1 MSTRKIRTAA
11 TSAAMILGLA
21 ACGAESSSSTEPS
34 VAAEVTFEQGT
45 TMARLSEA
53 GSITVGTKFDQPLF
67 GLKGLD
73 NKPAGFDVEIAKIIA
88 GELGISTD
96 EIQWVETPTKVRD
109 EAVSTGKVDVAVA
122 TYTINESRK
131 ERVTFA
137 GPYYKAGTE
146 LMVTSDSEITGT
158 ESLSEPGVKV
168 CTATG
173 ASYIDAIT
181 EFLASPGQLVQF
193 DVYSKCADALRTGQ
207 VDAVAADSSILLGI
221 VSGAEDQFKIV
232 GDSFYDQFFGI
243 GIKKSDLPFCEFINE
258 TLTKAVEDGRY
269 EAAWKKTGGTVQPE
283 VPALPELDKCE

>member
-1 MSTRKIRTAA
+1 MSSYKILTAA
-11 TSAAMILGLA
+11 TAVALLLGIS
-21 ACGAESSSSTEPS
+21 ACGSSSSSSQEPA
-34 VAAEVTFEQGT
+34 VAAKASFEEGT
-45 TMARLSEA
+45 TMARLAKA
-53 GSITVGTKFDQPLF
+53 GTMTVGTKFDQPLF

-88 GELGISTD
+88 GEIGIAAD
-96 EIQWVETPTKVRD
+96 KIQWIETPTKVRD
-109 EAVSTGKVDVAVA
+109 EAVSTGKVDMAVA

-131 ERVTFA
+131 ERVTFG

-146 LMVTSDSEITGT
+146 LMVKSDSTIVGT
-158 ESLSEPGVKV
+158 ESLKESSRKV

-181 EFLASPGQLVQF
+181 KFLSDPNQLVQF

-221 VSGAEDQFKIV
+221 VSSSKEQFKVV

-243 GIKKSDLPFCEFINE
+243 GIKKGDLPFCEFINAA
-258 TLTKAVEDGRY
+258 LTKSVEDGRY
-269 EAAWKKTGGTVQPE
+269 KAAWEKTGGTVQPE
-283 VPALPELDKCE
+283 LPPLPELSKCA